1 MHAMNLLTMN
11 LLRCAHIGPCIAVTG
26 ITTALA
32 VSSGRGVGALWVA
45 AAVLAGQLSVG
56 WANDWLDAGRDRA
69 AGRGDKPI
77 VAGTVAVGT
86 VRTAALVALAACA
99 TLSLACG
106 LRATAVHLLAV
117 GVAWGYDAG
126 LKGTPVSVAPYA
138 IAFGLLPAFVTL
150 GEPAHRL
157 PAGWATVAAAL
168 LGAGAHFTNALPDL
182 DVDARTG
189 VRGLP
194 QRLGGAGSLATA
206 VALLA
211 AAGLVLVVGPPRA
224 PGSGVVLTAA
234 IGGVL
239 LLGVVAA
246 AVGGRPR
253 TAFRLTIGVALA
265 MTATLLLS
273 GTRLR

>member
-1 MHAMNLLTMN
+1 MN
-11 LLRCAHIGPCIAVTG
+11 LLRCAHIGPCIAVTA
-26 ITTALA
+26 IMTALA
-32 VSSGRGVGALWVA
+32 IASGRGVGALWVG
-45 AAVLAGQLSVG
+45 AAVLTGQLSVG
-56 WANDWLDAGRDRA
+56 WANDWLDAGRDWA
-69 AGRGDKPI
+69 AWRVDKPI
-77 VAGTVAVGT
+77 VAGTVAVET

-99 TLSLACG
+99 ALSLACG
-106 LRATAVHLLAV
+106 LRAGAVHLVAV

-126 LKGTPVSVAPYA
+126 LKGTPLSVAPYA
-138 IAFGLLPAFVTL
+138 VAFGLLPAFITL
-150 GEPAHRL
+150 GGSVPRL
-157 PAGWATVAAAL
+157 PPGWVTAAAAL
-168 LGAGAHFTNALPDL
+168 LGAGAHFTNTLPDL

-194 QRLGGAGSLATA
+194 QRLGAAGSLATA

-211 AAGLVLVVGPPRA
+211 AAGIVLVVGPARA
-224 PGSGVVLTAA
+224 PGTGVVIAVA
-234 IGGVL
+234 ISGVL

-273 GTRLR
+273 GIQLR